1 MSDYPLYRVKSPDH
15 KGRSYVRLASTVGE
29 LPTPTMRRQALEAI
43 QRVTGIAKIQYS
55 VPVYQ
60 TLGLR
65 LSQAQLNSK
74 RDWLLLKGKDLPLSL
89 LEGYYND

>member
-1 MSDYPLYRVKSPDH
+1 MSDTSLYRVKTVDS
-15 KGRSYVRLASTVGE
+15 KGRSYMRLAATVGE

-43 QRVTGIAKIQYS
+43 QRATGIAKIQYS

-65 LSQAQLNSK
+65 LSQVSLHK

-89 LEGYYND
+89 LEGYYDA